1 MPATAHLRP
10 WRLVPSHAING
21 IAVAVGIGL
30 IQALFGV
37 AAGAYPAQLVV
48 SGATCASLAD
58 VPNRVARTAQRVA
71 VAAALSFAAALSVD
85 LLRPHPLA
93 LGIAVALIA
102 FAAMM
107 VLSWGARV
115 GAVAFAPI
123 LSMVFSMAVP
133 PTAHPFAVAGW
144 SACGGVAFLAWSVI
158 AGAACQRRYRT
169 LALAGALRA
178 AAELFRSRARVL
190 EARRRKD
197 GDEAPL
203 RAWIQGETLL
213 AERLQAARDFVFP
226 ATSNTLWHR
235 DTAILL
241 RVIELRD
248 LLLASPLDLELLGS
262 DRTARAILAQVAD
275 ALHEVGGQI
284 DLAADDIRDGRVA
297 QAGKLARVDFAARL
311 AAVRTPEGD
320 PRARLVPALVRRQ
333 QRMADE
339 VAHVHRL
346 LQGHDRDVLPLS
358 MAQLQ
363 QFVSREVWAWREL
376 RAQCQ
381 LDSLVLRHAIRM
393 GLALGAAHYIELALP
408 WGTHPYWLVLSVA
421 VVLRGTLGD
430 TLARRNARVAGTLLG
445 CLVVVALAAL
455 PSLDFQRGMYL
466 VALGTAHAFA
476 TQRYWLTAT
485 AASVMA
491 LLQSS
496 LVNSAGGF
504 AIAERLADTVIGALL
519 AWSFSYVLPSW
530 ERRGAAQV
538 IANIFANLASYGAH
552 ALDAKSGDAVEE
564 RLLRRKA
571 YDSLASLGGALQRS
585 SVEPQRVRLPVE
597 PIAALLD
604 HGGRLM
610 AHVAVVRVL
619 RAQLDGRAEAPA
631 VAAMLAEAHAALSAH
646 LDLGRPAP
654 PADAV
659 DIAPGSDLVPTYPPA
674 DDVVP
679 WLARR
684 LRLMLHD
691 AALMRQAANAVRD
704 AAGTAS
710 SATAGLARR

>member
-1 MPATAHLRP
+1 MPTTAHLRP
-10 WRLVPSHAING
+10 WRLLPSHAING

-58 VPNRVARTAQRVA
+58 VPNRVVRTAQRVA
-71 VAAALSFAAALSVD
+71 VAAALSFAAALTVD

-190 EARRRKD
+190 EARRRND
-197 GDEAPL
+197 GDDAPL

-213 AERLQAARDFVFP
+213 AERLQSARDFVFP
-226 ATSNTLWHR
+226 ATSNVHWHR

-275 ALHEVGGQI
+275 ALHEIGGQI
-284 DLAADDIRDGRVA
+284 DQAADDIRDGRA
-297 QAGKLARVDFAARL
+297 RAGKLPRVDFAARL
-311 AAVRTPEGD
+311 AAVRTAEGD

-393 GLALGAAHYIELALP
+393 GLALGAAYFIELALP

-466 VALGTAHAFA
+466 VALGVAHAFA

-496 LVNSAGGF
+496 LVNAAGGF

-530 ERRGAAQV
+530 ERRGAREV
-538 IANIFANLASYGAH
+538 IANIFANLASYGAY
-552 ALDAKSGDAVEE
+552 ALNAKSADAVEE

-585 SVEPQRVRLPVE
+585 SVEPQRVRLRVE

-610 AHVAVVRVL
+610 AHMAVVRVL
-619 RAQLDGRAEAPA
+619 RAQLDGRADAPE
-631 VAAMLAEAHAALSAH
+631 VTAMLADAHAALAAQ
-646 LDLGRPAP
+646 LDFGRPAS
-654 PADAV
+654 PADSGT
-659 DIAPGSDLVPTYPPA
+659 IAPGSDLVPTYPPA

-691 AALMRQAANAVRD
+691 AALMRAAADAARD
-704 AAGTAS
+704 APGADS
-710 SATAGLARR
+710 SATAGSARR

>member
-1 MPATAHLRP
+1 MTAT
-10 WRLVPSHAING
+10 
-21 IAVAVGIGL
+21 
-30 IQALFGV
+30 
-37 AAGAYPAQLVV
+37 
-48 SGATCASLAD
+48 
-58 VPNRVARTAQRVA
+58 
-71 VAAALSFAAALSVD
+71 
-85 LLRPHPLA
+85 
-93 LGIAVALIA
+93 
-102 FAAMM
+102 
-107 VLSWGARV
+107 
-115 GAVAFAPI
+115 
-123 LSMVFSMAVP
+123 
-133 PTAHPFAVAGW
+133 
-144 SACGGVAFLAWSVI
+144 
-158 AGAACQRRYRT
+158 
-169 LALAGALRA
+169 RA
-178 AAELFRSRARVL
+178 
-190 EARRRKD
+190 
-197 GDEAPL
+197 
-203 RAWIQGETLL
+203 
-213 AERLQAARDFVFP
+213 
-226 ATSNTLWHR
+226 
-235 DTAILL
+235 
-241 RVIELRD
+241 
-248 LLLASPLDLELLGS
+248 
-262 DRTARAILAQVAD
+262 
-275 ALHEVGGQI
+275 
-284 DLAADDIRDGRVA
+284 
-297 QAGKLARVDFAARL
+297 AGKLASVDFAARL
-311 AAVRTPEGD
+311 AAVRTAADD

-339 VAHVHRL
+339 AAHVHRL
-346 LQGHDRDVLPLS
+346 VQGHDRDVLPLTV
-358 MAQLQ
+358 AQLQ

-376 RAQCQ
+376 RAQWQ

-393 GLALGAAHYIELALP
+393 GLALGAAYYIELALP

-455 PSLDFQRGMYL
+455 PSLDFQRGTYL
-466 VALGTAHAFA
+466 VALGVAHAFA

-496 LVNSAGGF
+496 LVNAAGGF

-530 ERRGAAQV
+530 ERRGARQV
-538 IANIFANLASYGAH
+538 IDNIFANLASYGAY

-585 SVEPQRVRLPVE
+585 SVEPQRVRLPVA

-619 RAQLDGRAEAPA
+619 RAQLDARADAPA
-631 VAAMLAEAHAALSAH
+631 VAAMLADAHATLSAQ
-646 LDLGRPAP
+646 LDFGRPAL
-654 PADAV
+654 PADPAG
-659 DIAPGSDLVPTYPPA
+659 IAPGSDLVPTYPPA

-691 AALMRQAANAVRD
+691 AALMRAAADAARD
-704 AAGTAS
+704 AGGTDS
-710 SATAGLARR
+710 SAAAGSARR

>member
-1 MPATAHLRP
+1 MPTTAHLRP
-10 WRLVPSHAING
+10 WRLLPSHALNG
-21 IAVAVGIGL
+21 IGVAVGIGL
-30 IQALFGV
+30 IQALFSV

-71 VAAALSFAAALSVD
+71 VAAALSFAAALTVD

-133 PTAHPFAVAGW
+133 PTAHPLAVAGW

-178 AAELFRSRARVL
+178 AAELFHARARVL

-226 ATSNTLWHR
+226 ATSNALWHR

-241 RVIELRD
+241 SVIELRD

-275 ALHEVGGQI
+275 ALHEIGGQI
-284 DLAADDIRDGRVA
+284 DQAADDIRDGHARTGKVA
-297 QAGKLARVDFAARL
+297 SVDFAARL
-311 AAVRTPEGD
+311 AAVRTAADD

-339 VAHVHRL
+339 AAHVHRL
-346 LQGHDRDVLPLS
+346 VQGHDRDVLPLTV
-358 MAQLQ
+358 AQLQ

-376 RAQCQ
+376 RAQWQ

-393 GLALGAAHYIELALP
+393 GLALGAAYYIELALP

-455 PSLDFQRGMYL
+455 PSLDFQRGTYL
-466 VALGTAHAFA
+466 VALGVAHAFA

-496 LVNSAGGF
+496 LVNAAGGF

-530 ERRGAAQV
+530 ERRGARQV
-538 IANIFANLASYGAH
+538 IDNIFANLASYGAY

-585 SVEPQRVRLPVE
+585 SVEPQRVRLPVA

-619 RAQLDGRAEAPA
+619 RTQLGARADAPA
-631 VAAMLAEAHAALSAH
+631 VAAMLADAHAALSAR
-646 LDLGRPAP
+646 LDFGRPASP
-654 PADAV
+654 V
-659 DIAPGSDLVPTYPPA
+659 DPGAIAPDSDLVPTYPPA

-691 AALMRQAANAVRD
+691 AALMRNAADVARLAPRPG
-704 AAGTAS
+704 AAQVV
-710 SATAGLARR
+710 